1 MGVIGRAGRDKEN
14 KETSPGPSA
23 YTLNDK
29 HKGPSI
35 TMLGKGLLASGKS
48 TPGPGMYEIPS
59 HKSKKGGKLT
69 RQARFPTS
77 HEKTVEPAPNAY
89 QAKPVRPAS
98 AHVFGRAQRMAPS
111 TQSQIGR
118 IY

>member
-1 MGVIGRAGRDKEN
+1 MNGPLLPGGTFGEGGLHLGVVVGGRNKVMGVIGRAGRDKEN

-69 RQARFPTS
+69 R
-77 HEKTVEPAPNAY
+77 
-89 QAKPVRPAS
+89 
-98 AHVFGRAQRMAPS
+98 
-111 TQSQIGR
+111 
-118 IY
+118 